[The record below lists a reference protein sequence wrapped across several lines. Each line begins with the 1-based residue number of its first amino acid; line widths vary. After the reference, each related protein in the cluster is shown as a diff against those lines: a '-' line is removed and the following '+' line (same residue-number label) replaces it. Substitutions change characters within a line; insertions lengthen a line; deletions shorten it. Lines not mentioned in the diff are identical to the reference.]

1 VSFQRYRPFISD
13 WEAFSRALLRPEPR
27 TFRARRTHAVST
39 DELKERLEA
48 QGFQLSPSPHLSGVF
63 RVDQEPFPLSE
74 TLEHWLGLLYIQQTA
89 TALAPPLLAPHPGE
103 GILDLCAAP
112 GGKSAHLADPMGDRG
127 LIVAVDSSEPR
138 LRALSG
144 NLSRLTLSSVVAV
157 KARGERIPTGAG
169 FHRVL
174 VDVPC
179 SGEGRSRRGEA
190 PQVASPG
197 DLKRLPR
204 LQEALLR
211 KAVEVTVPGGRILYV
226 TCTLAPEENEAVV
239 DRVLREE
246 PVTLVPLAPDVPHAP
261 GLTRFQDLRFL
272 PELSGACRIHPHHL
286 DSGGLFLALLERDGG
301 PAVEDAL
308 HLPGWTSLNPSP
320 PAVLAPWVRN
330 SPALQERGW
339 VERGEMVRML
349 GLPAWPLEEW
359 LREAPGLP
367 VIHTGLRAV
376 SWEKRGDPR
385 PSVDLLRWLGADAPT
400 GAFPALSLTREEWL
414 RLLSGREL
422 RKGEAPDGAVA
433 LTLDG
438 QVLGRGRLRKG
449 RVLAELSPPRA
460 DWLRQ
465 VLAQSGPEPR
475 D

>member
-1 VSFQRYRPFISD
+1 VSFHRYRTFIPD

-27 TFRARRTHAVST
+27 TFRVRRTDAVSA
-39 DELKERLEA
+39 DELRERLEA
-48 QGFQLSPSPHLSGVF
+48 QGFGLTPSPHLPGVF
-63 RVDQEPFPLSE
+63 RVDREPFPLSE
-74 TLEHWLGLLYIQQTA
+74 TLEHWLGLLYIQQAA
-89 TALAPPLLAPHPGE
+89 TALAPPLLAPRPGE
-103 GILDLCAAP
+103 GLLDLCAAP
-112 GGKSAHLADPMGDRG
+112 GGKSAHLADLMGDRG

-157 KARGERIPTGAG
+157 KSRGESIPTGAG

-179 SGEGRSRRGEA
+179 SGEGRSRRGDL
-190 PQVASPG
+190 PRVASPG

-239 DRVLREE
+239 DRVLRDG
-246 PVTLVPLAPDVPHAP
+246 PVSLVPLAPDVPHAP
-261 GLTRFQDLRFL
+261 GLTRFQDLHFL
-272 PELSGACRIHPHHL
+272 PELAGACRIHPHHL
-286 DSGGLFLALLERDGG
+286 DSGGLFLALLEREGG
-301 PAVEDAL
+301 PPVEEAL
-308 HLPGWTSLNPSP
+308 DLPGWTPLDPSP
-320 PAVLAPWVRN
+320 PEVLAPWARN
-330 SPALQERGW
+330 SPALQGRGW

-359 LREAPGLP
+359 LREMPGLP

-376 SWEKRGDPR
+376 SREKRGGPR
-385 PSVDLLRWLGADAPT
+385 PSVDLLRWIGADAPP
-400 GAFPALSLTREEWL
+400 GAFPSLSLSREEWL
-414 RLLSGREL
+414 GLLSGREL
-422 RKGEAPDGAVA
+422 RRRDAPDGAVA
-433 LTLDG
+433 LVLDG

-465 VLAQSGPEPR
+465 VLAQSGPGPR